1 MKGITGVALVLG
13 VVGTVLAVIALIE
26 VGDSGFDEQ
35 TLQLSTGKETRVDFQ
50 AQATTKGHPLKG
62 TAWSSNSEVSGD
74 RSGEYVRTCTPVP
87 TDEIECSGSF
97 LLEDGDIEVDL
108 TEEAEPT
115 DAKSDGAII
124 GGTRAYDG
132 AVGSVELDWKKNTY
146 TLNLK
151 TPK

>member
-1 MKGITGVALVLG
+1 MALVLG
-13 VVGTVLAVIALIE
+13 VVGTVLAVVALIE
-26 VGDSGFDEQ
+26 VGANGFDEK
-35 TLQLSTGKETRVDFQ
+35 TLQLTSGKETRIEFQ
-50 AQATTKGHPLKG
+50 AQATTKGHPLGG
-62 TAWSSNSEVSGD
+62 TAWSSNSAVSGD
-74 RSGEYVRTCTPVP
+74 RSGEYVRTCVPVP
-87 TDEIECSGSF
+87 TNEIDCSGSF

-132 AVGSVELDWKKNTY
+132 AVGSIDVDWKKDTY

-151 TPK
+151 IPR